1 MLNIIVQKKK
11 RSPLVNLSLA
21 PETRFPVP
29 GTGFHGFLLR
39 GDGLTNGHFGQR
51 RRQAFRQGDLQCPLM
66 ESTGKVQICQ

>member
-11 RSPLVNLSLA
+11 RSPHVNLSLA
-21 PETRFPVP
+21 PETLPVP

-39 GDGLTNGHFGQR
+39 GDGLPNGHFGQR